1 MAMLTHATY
10 LHVFILLLSKESE
23 AGRLTGPEE
32 RMLVQQS
39 ALTTQ
44 IKWLPLGSGLP
55 DPFDSL

>member
-1 MAMLTHATY
+1 MAMLTHAMY

-23 AGRLTGPEE
+23 AGRLTSPEE
-32 RMLVQQS
+32 RMLVQRPE
-39 ALTTQ
+39 LTTQ